1 VLFHIAALTR
11 QDPLSWTHTMAL
23 FNGHASLKDAL
34 KQKLI
39 ILDAGDQAFAGS
51 AAIDALVTDLS
62 GRDGAV
68 TGDLTISLEFKSPP
82 APPPSHK
89 VFNPEDPY
97 LQHYR
102 ASGMG
107 EGQGMTDMEMD
118 IIREMMEANAIS
130 DELKGPS
137 GTTNTRTE
145 QPATDAKE
153 MNSSNPSPT
162 TISGVSTL
170 SVPSLPDPSE
180 ITSETFKVTLKI
192 VTAPTVPYVVI
203 KGHLGALRPPFALP
217 IAERL
222 IHFLK
227 TCGGKAL
234 AEKIVIIGG
243 ILNTKTLKSGIVY
256 SEDKP
261 ILSTVPVRNEYLG
274 ALLQILS
281 FEFSNQSQEEQERQ
295 PHSNLLL
302 TPILKL
308 SQPLHKRNV
317 LGTSKAA
324 TLLLGSLS
332 AFFDEKIK
340 ILTKVQLDVET
351 LKTYQREYFSKLKK
365 HQGKAY
371 RKLHIDPEAFN
382 DVKKQIYI

>member
-1 VLFHIAALTR
+1 
-11 QDPLSWTHTMAL
+11 MAL

-89 VFNPEDPY
+89 LFNPEDPY

-153 MNSSNPSPT
+153 MNSSNPK
-162 TISGVSTL
+162 
-170 SVPSLPDPSE
+170 
-180 ITSETFKVTLKI
+180 TFKVTLKI

-227 TCGGKAL
+227 TCGGKSL
-234 AEKIVIIGG
+234 AKKIVIIGG

-281 FEFSNQSQEEQERQ
+281 FEFSNQSQEEKERQ

-332 AFFDEKIK
+332 AFDEKIK

-351 LKTYQREYFSKLKK
+351 LKTYQREYLSKLKK